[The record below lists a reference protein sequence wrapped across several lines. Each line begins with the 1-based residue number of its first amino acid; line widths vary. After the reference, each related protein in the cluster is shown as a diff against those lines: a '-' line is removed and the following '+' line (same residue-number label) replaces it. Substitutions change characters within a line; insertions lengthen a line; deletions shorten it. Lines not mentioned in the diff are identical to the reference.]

1 LLHPDQTNSPYRV
14 SYNAGMTDSIMLDP
28 ALNKP
33 KPLVVKR
40 PRSSE
45 QLEQLASLGVPAWL
59 GRVIAGRLDSSQD
72 YSNDQLEAIVN
83 PSLRHLPPP
92 TLLKDSQPAAARIA
106 KAVVD
111 GELIGVLTDYD
122 VDGITSHAVIVNAL
136 THWFGC
142 QPTQLR
148 SYIGHRLKD
157 GYGVSQGLVDKIL
170 ADSPKPSLVITAD
183 CGSSDEARIAL
194 LQQAGI
200 DVVVT
205 DHHAIPEQGI
215 PTSALAV
222 VNPTQSDCNYPDKA
236 IAGVMVSFLLLCVVR
251 QQLIEMDVLA
261 PDSEKLT
268 RLLEF
273 CSLGTVADAVSLQS
287 PVNRAVVN
295 AGLREINRLQ
305 RPCWRALVELLD
317 HDNPCIEVDD
327 LGYQIGPRINA
338 RSRMSDPHAA
348 RRFLLAESHPDAV
361 KELKLLDS
369 DNQDRKV
376 VEREM
381 VISARR
387 LAAVQDAGQQ
397 VLVVFHPSFY
407 AGVQGIVASR
417 LVDWFGK
424 PAVVLSPSS
433 VEGQLSGSARS
444 VDGIDIRQAMVEA
457 AEQVPVIRFGG
468 HKAAAG
474 LTLEESQLS
483 AFSKAL
489 NAAVN
494 TQLGEARL
502 QPKIETDGELD
513 SSLVNLQT
521 WQELEALQPFGRG
534 WPRPSFQGAVEVLT
548 AKAVGVDPIHLSLSL
563 SLSGKRV
570 RAIWFNALAV
580 AGAPYPVDE
589 GDVANVVYELQRNE
603 FRGNV
608 SLQLQL
614 LHADRTG

>member
-1 LLHPDQTNSPYRV
+1 
-14 SYNAGMTDSIMLDP
+14 MTDSQNSDSAAVL
-28 ALNKP
+28 KP

-40 PRSSE
+40 PTNPD
-45 QLEQLASLGVPAWL
+45 QLEQLVSLGVAPWL
-59 GRVIAGRLDSSQD
+59 AGVIAGRLDPERD
-72 YSNDQLEAIVN
+72 YSDQQLEAVVK
-83 PSLRHLPPP
+83 PSLRHLPSPS
-92 TLLKDSQPAAARIA
+92 LLADAEPAAARIA
-106 KAVVD
+106 RAVVT
-111 GELIGVLTDYD
+111 GERIGVLTDYD
-122 VDGITSHAVIVNAL
+122 VDGITSHAVIVNSL
-136 THWFGC
+136 VDWFGC
-142 QPTQLR
+142 SQSQLA
-148 SYIGHRLKD
+148 SYIGHRLND

-170 ADSPKPSLVITAD
+170 ADPNRPSLIITAD
-183 CGSSDEARIAL
+183 CGSSDEPRIAIL
-194 LQQAGI
+194 KRAGI

-215 PTSALAV
+215 PLSAFAV
-222 VNPTQSDCNYPDKA
+222 VNPTRSDCSYPDKS

-251 QQLIEMDVLA
+251 QQLIEMGALSS
-261 PDSEKLT
+261 DSDKLT

-305 RPCWRALVELLD
+305 RPCWRALVQLLD

-348 RRFLLAESHPDAV
+348 RRFLLAESHADAT
-361 KELKLLDS
+361 KELMLLDS

-381 VISARR
+381 VIAARQI
-387 LAAVQDAGQQ
+387 AATQDAGQQ
-397 VLVVFHPSFY
+397 VLVVYDPSFY

-424 PAVVLSPSS
+424 PAVVLSSTS
-433 VEGQLSGSARS
+433 VVAQLSGSARS

-457 AEQVPVIRFGG
+457 AARVPVIRFGG

-474 LTLEESQLS
+474 LTIEEGQVD
-483 AFSKAL
+483 AFSRAL
-489 NAAVN
+489 NLAVSVQIGD
-494 TQLGEARL
+494 TQLA
-502 QPKIETDGELD
+502 PKVETDGELD

-534 WPRPSFQGAVEVLT
+534 WPRPTFEGVVEVLT
-548 AKAVGVDPIHLSLSL
+548 AKAVGADPIHLSLSL
-563 SLSGKRV
+563 SISGKKV
-570 RAIWFNALAV
+570 RAIWFNALSV
-580 AGAPYPVDE
+580 AGEPYPIDE
-589 GDVANVVYELQRNE
+589 GDVANVVYELQKNE

-614 LHADRTG
+614 LAGEKIG